1 MTSELEKALEDILK
15 SGDHATL
22 NGFLR
27 NTTNVATPIK
37 CPQRFLNKLDVLMT
51 GSLEQNDSTT
61 ACEGLAI
68 LHKCGKN
75 LKLPDGSQGL
85 SGIITQGLIKK
96 MVQWFEKCKKLWI
109 QRGSHSDEYLSRLSE
124 NFFDA
129 VMVVHEA
136 SQEGAYGITESFLYS
151 IGQLVIDARI
161 YIVIKK
167 EAIRKLNM
175 ILEKIPVELKKDK
188 KILTSQEAS
197 EIMTKL
203 AGQILHCGDY
213 DLQIALIE
221 ALFRMTTPIQRK
233 QLTDHWFSMAHVA
246 GAFVQIQV
254 SEFEADCRSFLNFV
268 NGIQGDRRRVHSF
281 PCLAVYLDKFELL
294 MPADDKLKEF
304 WIDFNLGSQCI
315 SFYFSCA
322 EEKSQTGLWDTIC
335 ISENEVQSY
344 IVTEMGTRQVLKLQ
358 LSDVVMAGMVEGSSL
373 AIHFSSTFD
382 ILQTVGYIY
391 GNKKNKNTVGK
402 ISVVKTTVN
411 VIMEEGS
418 SQQTVVPESQISLG
432 NSDKNTASHLIQ
444 ARSTSAK
451 TPTKIRISESTICIS
466 SSSKGSVHCPSSFL
480 SGAIP
485 SRKPSLEM
493 RPASDRKRETI
504 FTEETTSDEN
514 VNRGPSPYNT
524 KSDDSRKQ
532 NIPIVIATGM
542 MLAAQGTDQSQDNC
556 FVPDTQP
563 VTERNASHW
572 SKMSVSE
579 MLMMPTQKISS
590 LSKLEVCSNLTKQQK
605 CLSSALKVPYPTS
618 IKPHHT
624 QPIQRQQ
631 EVIRGRNTVLG
642 PKEAFTAETLTFDPN
657 GSKGKP
663 FVDSS
668 NSNLCIPKD
677 VETLGKSLGKKKSRG
692 KSSLVTDV
700 LSVKTPIE
708 ASIYNQERTP
718 NERDVQVAGSMVK
731 LISSHYTKNNQ
742 TKGKV
747 EHVPQHWVPSQI
759 NRPLFN
765 MSWVSTRK
773 KNVEAGDVTKSHN
786 RDKSNSNY
794 KRKDVF
800 TFYTDESFSVGG
812 KDKTLFET
820 SSVSSKGA
828 HHSSVQTNTKREPTS
843 KLKQNVKKKLFSDT
857 DTDYGTTDVSW
868 LKETS
873 KKPNIFTY
881 GKNPLPT
888 MSKARQPNTSNES
901 LILPPKHRKSKPNK
915 NIPNMGQTMEQ
926 PKNVSKSVAVPGR
939 PSIANRRPQRAAAS
953 SKNYKE
959 TETDESQSES
969 DKALT
974 SKNKS
979 KEWMSKTQKS
989 NATDHMNKTKST
1001 GKNTTKT
1008 CKKLKENPYGC
1019 QSEFLTNQR
1028 TPFKTQEI
1036 SFHGSKSNLQIHAQE
1051 QRNMSKCPLPTPQTS
1066 PSPIEKMRSHAR
1078 SNQSM
1083 DLPRSPLLSQQGSPL
1098 CSSPNLTCQETFSP
1112 ISRLPKPH
1120 YADASSFCT
1129 MAPKTMEKSQIQ
1141 QQLSPAL
1148 QSSISA
1154 SPCPLLTSTKLT
1166 AVPSSPNSP
1175 FPKTSISHHIHC
1187 SFSQEST
1194 VSQLSLNLS
1203 VCSSRIELSPIAA
1216 EAVCQ
1221 KTEKTPY
1228 SYKDSSNSQHISGPS
1243 RKRCIPLSSSSEE
1256 EEEKIEKNKTRRTCP
1271 SRLKPRRLL
1280 NTFTEVLPESEMNQ
1294 VLSTS
1299 CNVSNHWYADKK
1311 DGEMDMEVLELPD
1324 ALVNPSNL
1332 CQQFSSELK
1341 KKFQNRFKI
1350 MDGYNKQGIKT
1361 VQQHVSS
1368 FRMQLDTHRTQKFEK
1383 VKNVLLEEINKLEQR
1398 NTVLNTMEKDLN
1410 IYFKKQCSSFQSYRE
1425 EETKRQVVLKKAL
1438 ESDICPSLEYEG
1450 RLFTSQ
1456 MALIRKDL
1464 KTVQE
1469 RLLKKMQEE
1478 EFQSVKRGLQALL
1491 FSDGVSE

>member
-22 NGFLR
+22 HGFLR
-27 NTTNVATPIK
+27 NTTTVATPIK
-37 CPQRFLNKLDVLMT
+37 CPQRFLNKLDVLVT
-51 GSLEQNDSTT
+51 RSLEQNDSTT

-75 LKLPDGSQGL
+75 LKLPDGGQGL

-96 MVQWFEKCKKLWI
+96 MVQWFEKCTKLWI
-109 QRGSHSDEYLSRLSE
+109 QRGSHSDEYMSRLSE

-175 ILEKIPVELKKDK
+175 ILEKMPAELKKDK
-188 KILTSQEAS
+188 KILTSQEAE
-197 EIMTKL
+197 EIMSKL

-221 ALFRMTTPIQRK
+221 ALFRMTTPVQRK
-233 QLTDHWFSMAHVA
+233 QLTENWFSMANVA

-268 NGIQGDRRRVHSF
+268 NEIQGNRRRVHSF

-335 ISENEVQSY
+335 ISENEVQSFT
-344 IVTEMGTRQVLKLQ
+344 VTEMGTRKVLKLQ

-373 AIHFSSTFD
+373 AIHFSSTLD
-382 ILQTVGYIY
+382 ILQTVGYVY
-391 GNKKNKNTVGK
+391 GNKKNKTTVGK
-402 ISVVKTTVN
+402 TSVVKTTVN
-411 VIMEEGS
+411 VIMEEGCS
-418 SQQTVVPESQISLG
+418 QTVVPESQISLG

-444 ARSTSAK
+444 ARPTSAK

-466 SSSKGSVHCPSSFL
+466 SSSKGSVHGPSSFL
-480 SGAIP
+480 SGGIP

-524 KSDDSRKQ
+524 KSGDSTKQ
-532 NIPIVIATGM
+532 NTPVVIATRM
-542 MLAAQGTDQSQDNC
+542 MLAAQGTDQSQENC

-563 VTERNASHW
+563 VTERNASHR

-579 MLMMPTQKISS
+579 MIMMPTQKINS
-590 LSKLEVCSNLTKQQK
+590 LSKPEVCSNLAKQQK
-605 CLSSALKVPYPTS
+605 CLSSALTVPDPTT

-624 QPIQRQQ
+624 LPIQRQQ

-642 PKEAFTAETLTFDPN
+642 PKEAFTAETLTFDTDS
-657 GSKGKP
+657 SKGKQ
-663 FVDSS
+663 FGDSS
-668 NSNLCIPKD
+668 NSNLCNPKY
-677 VETLGKSLGKKKSRG
+677 VKTLEKRLDKKKSRG
-692 KSSLVTDV
+692 KSSMVTDV
-700 LSVKTPIE
+700 LSIKAPNE

-731 LISSHYTKNNQ
+731 LISSHYTKNIQ

-773 KNVEAGDVTKSHN
+773 KNVEAGDVAKFHN

-794 KRKDVF
+794 KRKNVF
-800 TFYTDESFSVGG
+800 TFYTDEASSVRGRN
-812 KDKTLFET
+812 KTLFET
-820 SSVSSKGA
+820 SSVSSKGV
-828 HHSSVQTNTKREPTS
+828 HHSSVQTNAKREPTS

-868 LKETS
+868 LKES
-873 KKPNIFTY
+873 NKKPNIFTY
-881 GKNPLPT
+881 GKKLPAT
-888 MSKARQPNTSNES
+888 SKAMQPNTSYES

-915 NIPNMGQTMEQ
+915 NIPNLGQTMEQ

-939 PSIANRRPQRAAAS
+939 PCIANRRPQRAAAS

-959 TETDESQSES
+959 PETDESQSES

-979 KEWMSKTQKS
+979 NEWMSKTLRS
-989 NATDHMNKTKST
+989 NASDHMNKTKST
-1001 GKNTTKT
+1001 GTYTTKT
-1008 CKKLKENPYGC
+1008 CKKIKENPYGC
-1019 QSEFLTNQR
+1019 QSEFLTDQR
-1028 TPFKTQEI
+1028 TPFKTQEM
-1036 SFHGSKSNLQIHAQE
+1036 SLHGSKSNAQIHAQE
-1051 QRNMSKCPLPTPQTS
+1051 QRNMSKCPLPIPQTS

-1078 SNQSM
+1078 SSQSM
-1083 DLPRSPLLSQQGSPL
+1083 DLPRSPFLSQQGSPL
-1098 CSSPNLTCQETFSP
+1098 CTSPNLICQETLSP

-1120 YADASSFCT
+1120 YTDASSFCT

-1141 QQLSPAL
+1141 HQLSPAL

-1166 AVPSSPNSP
+1166 AVPSSPNLP
-1175 FPKTSISHHIHC
+1175 FPKASISHHIHC

-1203 VCSSRIELSPIAA
+1203 VCSSRIEQSPIAA

-1228 SYKDSSNSQHISGPS
+1228 SYKDFSNSHHTSGPS
-1243 RKRCIPLSSSSEE
+1243 RKRHIPLSSSSEE

-1280 NTFTEVLPESEMNQ
+1280 NTFTEVFPESERNQ

-1299 CNVSNHWYADKK
+1299 CNVSNHWYADKE
-1311 DGEMDMEVLELPD
+1311 DGEMDMEVSESPD
-1324 ALVNPSNL
+1324 VLVNPSKL

-1368 FRMQLDTHRTQKFEK
+1368 FSMQLDTHRTQKFK
-1383 VKNVLLEEINKLEQR
+1383 KFKNLLLEEINKLEQR

-1425 EETKRQVVLKKAL
+1425 EETRRQVVLKKAL
-1438 ESDICPSLEYEG
+1438 ESDLCPRLEYEG

-1456 MALIRKDL
+1456 MVLIKKDL

-1478 EFQSVKRGLQALL
+1478 EFQSVKRGLRALL